1 MNTNKNDSL
10 INFIKMGFRILV
22 KIFTFIM
29 NNACAIIGPILIIG
43 ITIFIYYLI
52 YIFNRLKEIKR
63 VFTKNNAANICKLID
78 IMRLFEGL
86 IGTEY
91 CNLQYVENFESK
103 SNIEH
108 FDQND
113 IKEYGNKIKNRVMNT
128 NIDFGVENLDEKLDT
143 LKNQV
148 NEVFKTISD
157 IISHIHLSVSAKI

>member
-1 MNTNKNDSL
+1 ME
-10 INFIKMGFRILV
+10 
-22 KIFTFIM
+22 
-29 NNACAIIGPILIIG
+29 NACFIFMPFLIIG

-52 YIFNRLKEIKR
+52 YIFNRLKELKR
-63 VFTKNNAANICKLID
+63 IFTKNNATNICKLID

-86 IGTEY
+86 IGPEN
-91 CNLQYVENFESK
+91 CNLKYVENFESK

-113 IKEYGNKIKNRVMNT
+113 IREYGNKIKNRVMNT
-128 NIDFGVENLDEKLDT
+128 NIDFGVENLDEKLDI

-157 IISHIHLSVSAKI
+157 IISHIHFTVSAKI